1 MKTILGLFFM
11 IGFFYG
17 CNNLPNDKEV
27 MEQIELDWNN
37 KVDTFCDSFDNIS
50 ISLDLKQYD
59 DELLIMDVIFAEPH
73 VVYPPYQRWIVDN
86 IMTNII
92 EIQDTT
98 EKFISIFLDEEK
110 GKAETLIKYPVEYYD
125 QLKIRKGDRINKKIA
140 WLCFEHLDQIMPFDL
155 RDKTEV
161 VIFKRYPT
169 DEGTKFNL
177 IDILQNSDLEREL
190 FLEHNM
196 TLEKLLE
203 DLIKIYSYD
212 KKDYDK
218 KDTDVKIA
226 IFLKELLPLIKER
239 NYTLN
244 KM

>member
-1 MKTILGLFFM
+1 MLFF
-11 IGFFYG
+11 IIVGFFYG
-17 CNNLPNDKEV
+17 CDNLPNNKVV
-27 MEQIELDWNN
+27 MEEVELDWNN
-37 KVDTFCDSFDNIS
+37 KVDTFCLNFHNIS
-50 ISLDLKQYD
+50 IDLDLKQYD
-59 DELLIMDVIFAEPH
+59 DELLIMDVIFTEPH
-73 VVYPPYQRWIVDN
+73 VVYPPYQRWITDN
-86 IMTNII
+86 IMTNVL

-110 GKAETLIKYPVEYYD
+110 GKAEKLIKYPVEYYN
-125 QLKIRKGDRINKKIA
+125 QLKIIRGDTINQKIA

-155 RDKTEV
+155 RNKTEV

-177 IDILQNSDLEREL
+177 IDILQDSDLERKL
-190 FLEHNM
+190 FLEHDM

-203 DLIKIYSYD
+203 DLIKLYSYG
-212 KKDYDK
+212 KKDS
-218 KDTDVKIA
+218 DVKTV
-226 IFLKELLPLIKER
+226 IFLKELLLLIKER